1 MNLFDLAAGLVL
13 IVSALI
19 GWLRGGAR
27 EVTTVIAF
35 VAAAVVALMALRFT
49 GPIARHAIHTVWLA
63 NIAAILIIFVAVYI
77 LLRVAAGALTRR
89 IHQTS
94 GLSGADR
101 TLGAGFGVVRA
112 LVILGLANLTINAIM
127 PADRMPSWISGAVLY
142 PVSDVSAQTLKTF
155 APQGAKL
162 ARQVAPAVGHAITDG
177 DQAGAAQNRDYNG
190 ASGNSLEV
198 RVEKSR

>member
-19 GWLRGGAR
+19 GWIRGGTR

-35 VAAAVVALMALRFT
+35 VAAAVIGLVALRFT
-49 GPIARHAIHTVWLA
+49 GPIARHAIATVWLA
-63 NIAAILIIFVAVYI
+63 NIVAILIVFVAVYI
-77 LLRVAAGALTRR
+77 VLRVAAGALTRR
-89 IHQTS
+89 IHQTG

-101 TLGAGFGVVRA
+101 TVGAGFGLVRA
-112 LVILGLANLTINAIM
+112 LVILGLANLTINAIT
-127 PADRMPSWISGAVLY
+127 PTDRMPTWISGARLY
-142 PVSDVSAQTLKTF
+142 PVSDVSAQALKTF

-177 DQAGAAQNRDYNG
+177 DQGAGAQNRAYNG
-190 ASGNSLEV
+190 PSGNSLEM